1 MPSDDLLAALCAVA
15 VLLAP
20 LALAWL
26 LVSRRPSGKRPPTNT
41 SQEP

>member
-1 MPSDDLLAALCAVA
+1 MLAALCAVA
-15 VLLAP
+15 VLLVP

-26 LVSRRPSGKRPPTNT
+26 LVARRPRSKRPPTNT

>member
-1 MPSDDLLAALCAVA
+1 MASDDVLAALCAVA
-15 VLLAP
+15 VLLVP

-26 LVSRRPSGKRPPTNT
+26 LVARRPRSKRPPTHT

>member
-15 VLLAP
+15 VLLVP

-26 LVSRRPSGKRPPTNT
+26 IVSRRPSGKRRPTHK